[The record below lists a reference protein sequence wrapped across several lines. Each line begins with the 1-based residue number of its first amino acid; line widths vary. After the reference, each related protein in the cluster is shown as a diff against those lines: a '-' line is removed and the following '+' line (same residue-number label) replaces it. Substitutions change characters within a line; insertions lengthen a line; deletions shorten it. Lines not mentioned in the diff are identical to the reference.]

1 MSFITMQKICV
12 HDVPKLYNKE
22 VGEPSV
28 KFNDRN
34 IGEDIEG
41 VPRLWKVWIWV
52 VFVSTTQSLYPI
64 FVDWLIWYV

>member
-1 MSFITMQKICV
+1 MSFITMLYIYICA
-12 HDVPKLYNKE
+12 HDFPKLYNKE

-41 VPRLWKVWIWV
+41 VPRL
-52 VFVSTTQSLYPI
+52 
-64 FVDWLIWYV
+64 